1 MYNPIYFLFFLIAFS
16 GSCNRSAADIDETH
30 DPVKKVQIVRKCG
43 QFQLLR
49 DGAPY
54 FIKGAAGYK
63 YLDRLK
69 AYGGNSMRVWHT
81 ENAQQVLDSAHAHGL
96 TVTLGLWL
104 GRERD
109 GFNYYNKKMT
119 AHQLQELKQ
128 VVLQYKDHPALL
140 MWGVGNEVYAD
151 GANVKVW
158 DAVNEIAQMIH
169 EVDPH
174 HPTTTTIM
182 NVERIPINMIKQ
194 KCPAIDVLS
203 INIFG
208 ALFDLRDE
216 LAKSNWNGPYIVS
229 EYGARGYWESF
240 FTEWVAPIEQTSS
253 AKVSYVEERYK
264 NSILQDSARCL
275 GAYIFMWDNK
285 YETTQ
290 TWYSLFTEDGEETG
304 LVGLMRELWSGAL
317 PENRAPYLAYL
328 TLDDK
333 YAEDN
338 IYLKPGQ
345 LYTGAAIVSDPE
357 GDALR
362 LRWEVLPET
371 ISKDG
376 TADKEIKPKPVDG
389 VLQRVEDNRIQLM
402 APSKPG
408 AYRLFVY
415 VADDHNNVATA
426 NLPFFVRD

>member
-1 MYNPIYFLFFLIAFS
+1 MYYLVYFFIILLALPGGCS
-16 GSCNRSAADIDETH
+16 RTAADSSQNYDL
-30 DPVKKVQIVRKCG
+30 KRKVEIVRRDG
-43 QFQLLR
+43 QFLLLK
-49 DGAPY
+49 DGEPY
-54 FIKGAAGYK
+54 FIKGAAGYN

-69 AYGGNSMRVWHT
+69 AYGGNSLRVWHT
-81 ENAQQVLDSAHAHGL
+81 THAQQVLDSAHAHGL

-109 GFNYYNKKMT
+109 GFNYYNKKMV
-119 AHQLQELKQ
+119 AHQLQELKK

-158 DAVNEIAQMIH
+158 DAVNEIAEMIH

-182 NVERIPINMIKQ
+182 NVERIPINMIKK

-208 ALFDLRDE
+208 ALFDLKSE
-216 LAKSNWNGPYIVS
+216 IAKSNWDGPYIVS

-253 AKVSYVEERYK
+253 LKVSFVEERYK
-264 NSILQDSARCL
+264 NSILQDSERCL
-275 GAYIFMWDNK
+275 GAYIFMWDSK

-304 LVGLMRELWSGAL
+304 LVGLMRQLWSGTI
-317 PENRAPYLAYL
+317 PENNAPYLAYL

-338 IYLKPGQ
+338 IYLKPNQ
-345 LYTGAAIVSDPE
+345 LYTGAAIVTDPD
-357 GDALR
+357 GDALQM
-362 LRWEVLPET
+362 RWEMLPET
-371 ISKDG
+371 MSKDG
-376 TADKEIKPKPVDG
+376 TADKEVKPSPVAG
-389 VLQRVEDNRIQLM
+389 VLKSAEANRIQLS
-402 APSKPG
+402 APAEPG

-415 VADDHNNVATA
+415 VSDGHNNVATA